1 MAKHIDSVEVAYA
14 LARNLAQQFAQNHTL
29 PAIDVDDYTQE
40 AMIGWLTNRNMFFT
54 MVDAFRKAA
63 PLSYSSWQK
72 NPDNPPYPV
81 FVEMQEFLD
90 ADPTTQ
96 DSIESCENALFAD
109 QIRRYIL
116 EEIEDDVM
124 QVALISYLFLGA
136 SKYKI
141 ACMLHKSQD
150 GVSKLLSAGIAI
162 LKEANDVRVVDFD
175 GNSGNGPGS
184 GNGGVGTKSRTG
196 DPALQS
202 A

>member
-1 MAKHIDSVEVAYA
+1 MAKHIDSVEDAYT
-14 LARNLAQQFAQNHTL
+14 LARNMARQFAQNHTL
-29 PAIDVDDYTQE
+29 PAIDEEDYAQE

-72 NPDNPPYPV
+72 NPSNPPYPV
-81 FVEMQEFLD
+81 FVEMREFLD
-90 ADPTTQ
+90 ADLTTQ

-116 EEIEDDVM
+116 QEIKDDVM

-162 LKEANDVRVVDFD
+162 LKEANDVRVADFNGDSGGSSDCCND
-175 GNSGNGPGS
+175 GIGAQ
-184 GNGGVGTKSRTG
+184 SR
-196 DPALQS
+196 S
-202 A
+202 